1 MRKFIFNF
9 SVISA
14 VISGVGAVRATT
26 RGPRDWRTAM
36 LWIGWAATTASVI
49 GTVILDA
56 RQAELEED

>member
-14 VISGVGAVRATT
+14 VISGIGAVRATA

-36 LWIGWAATTASVI
+36 LWIGWAASTASVI

-56 RQAELEED
+56 RNAELEED

>member
-9 SVISA
+9 SIISA
-14 VISGVGAVRATT
+14 VLGGVGAARATA

-36 LWIGWAATTASVI
+36 LWIGWAATTASAI

>member
-14 VISGVGAVRATT
+14 VIGGVSAVRATA

-36 LWIGWAATTASVI
+36 LWIGWAASTASVI

-56 RQAELEED
+56 QQKELEED